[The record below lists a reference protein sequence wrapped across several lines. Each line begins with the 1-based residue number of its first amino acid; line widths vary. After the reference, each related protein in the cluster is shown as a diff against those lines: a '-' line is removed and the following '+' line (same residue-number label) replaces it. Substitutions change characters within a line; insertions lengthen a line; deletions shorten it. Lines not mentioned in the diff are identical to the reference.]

1 VRDVK
6 RKKWLLLF
14 SLLAVFSPLS
24 VFGEERDDQVGISF
38 KAEQP
43 VDPKEPTEPTEPKEP
58 AEPKDPTPYDP
69 DPSPS
74 DEPRWITP
82 FNNVLPL
89 TLGSARNYYAQE
101 SHKNLP
107 KTGELHQAG
116 MQWTGFLCVACSFWL
131 FLFTRLRE
139 EDDNEQEN

>member
-1 VRDVK
+1 MK

-82 FNNVLPL
+82 LQ
-89 TLGSARNYYAQE
+89 G
-101 SHKNLP
+101 
-107 KTGELHQAG
+107 
-116 MQWTGFLCVACSFWL
+116 TGFLCVACSFWL

>member
-1 VRDVK
+1 M
-6 RKKWLLLF
+6 
-14 SLLAVFSPLS
+14 FSPLS

-107 KTGELHQAG
+107 K
-116 MQWTGFLCVACSFWL
+116 
-131 FLFTRLRE
+131 
-139 EDDNEQEN
+139 QENSIKQGCNGQASFVLPVVSGCFYSHD